1 MYTKKLTRSIIQPL
15 NHQPVR
21 PIQLGIEPSDIQKI
35 ELSISDPRLDD
46 HVANVGP
53 ALLCLCPTDEISNG
67 IGFEIPGRNAYAVK
81 VGVYMSQSQW
91 PGANDFTLLVAPDT
105 EGTPVLPPEFVQM
118 LEPKALVQ
126 FQVVAGL

>member
-1 MYTKKLTRSIIQPL
+1 MYIKKLTHSIVHTL

-21 PIQLGIEPSDIQKI
+21 QIQLGIEPSDIQKI

-46 HVANVGP
+46 HVGNLGP
-53 ALLCLCPTDEISNG
+53 ALLCLCPTDEISTG

-91 PGANDFTLLVAPDT
+91 PGARDYTLMIAPDT
-105 EGTPVLPPEFVQM
+105 ERTPVLPPEYVQM
-118 LEPKALVQ
+118 LEPKALVA
-126 FQVVAGL
+126 FEVVAGL